1 MVRDIFVVVVLLLKW
16 KSHVMMCVVE
26 LFLETRY
33 VIIFLNFFLFVV
45 VIFNL
50 KTFENWI
57 ANEPQLLRDFGWN
70 ASLFL

>member
-50 KTFENWI
+50 KTFEN
-57 ANEPQLLRDFGWN
+57 
-70 ASLFL
+70 